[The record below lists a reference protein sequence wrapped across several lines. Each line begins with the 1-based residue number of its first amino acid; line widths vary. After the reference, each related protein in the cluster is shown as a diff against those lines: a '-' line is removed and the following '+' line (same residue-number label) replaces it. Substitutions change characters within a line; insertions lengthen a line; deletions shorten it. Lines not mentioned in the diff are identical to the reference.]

1 MNFNVN
7 FNVINRASVGE
18 IKRNFGNI
26 KIRGK
31 TMQKKKTRSKC
42 CIFNLVTFSTT
53 EVHLQATNIIHKRNC
68 VKFYH
73 VLS

>member
-1 MNFNVN
+1 VNFNVN

-31 TMQKKKTRSKC
+31 TMQKKKQGVSVVSL
-42 CIFNLVTFSTT
+42 IW
-53 EVHLQATNIIHKRNC
+53 
-68 VKFYH
+68 
-73 VLS
+73 